1 MEMDLTRKGCNKF
14 VTITRMAGNL
24 LYLSDSYQKSVK
36 TKILAVT
43 QKGKQTFVMLE
54 QTVFYPEGGG
64 QPSDQGL
71 IAGSNGKLKVTH
83 CRLVSGNVVH
93 EGMLKGTFTEHEEV
107 TAQIDW
113 TLRFDHMRWHSARH
127 LLHEVVTQAIPG
139 LVPVKGEHG
148 THAYIE
154 YQGIINPKLKNRLET
169 ETNMLVAEDRQFAT
183 EFVTIDE
190 LKERVAWVPEKLRKN
205 KPLRILTIAGFA
217 PTPDGG
223 TQVKSSGEVGPVRV
237 TAIESAGELTRIYY
251 AIDPLPEP
259 VKKTTRST
267 ENVNTQSM
275 TLNSFR
281 TLLIDIENE
290 LFEKISKRAVHEL
303 EALQVEY
310 FGSHGQ
316 ATELIKELRNLPDF
330 ERKAAGQLVN
340 EFKSSIQEA
349 FIRRRESQ
357 TPVNSQW
364 FDVSLPGIKPPQG
377 HLHIVSQAIME
388 ITEIFSRIGFTRVR
402 HKEVDWDEYAFEK
415 LNMPAHHPARD
426 EWETFFIEQ
435 PTTNDQRRT
444 TKKIVLTPHTS
455 NGQVREMEKGKLP
468 IRMINIAKCYR
479 RQSDVS
485 HVPMF
490 HQFEGL
496 YIDYHVSIGNLK
508 GVFDFFVQNFYG
520 EKRKTRLRPYH
531 FQFTE
536 PSFEVD
542 INCGICLGKGC
553 KLCKSGW
560 LELGGAGMV
569 HPNVLKA
576 GKINP
581 DEYNGF
587 AFGWGAER
595 TYMMKSGTQLDDIRL
610 LYNNDLRF
618 LEQF

>member
-1 MEMDLTRKGCNKF
+1 
-14 VTITRMAGNL
+14 MASNL

-36 TKILAVT
+36 TKVLAVT
-43 QKGKQTFVMLE
+43 QKGKQTFVVLAA
-54 QTVFYPEGGG
+54 TVFYPEGGG

-71 IAGSNGKLKVTH
+71 IAGSKGKLKVTH

-93 EGMLKGTFTEHEEV
+93 EGVLKGTLAVGDGV
-107 TAQIDW
+107 TATIDW
-113 TLRFDHMRWHSARH
+113 TLRFDHMRWHSAGH
-127 LLHEVVTQAIPG
+127 LLHEIIVQAIPG

-148 THAYIE
+148 AHAYIE

-169 ETNMLVAEDRQFAT
+169 ETNMLVAEDRQFTT
-183 EFVTIDE
+183 EFVSLDE
-190 LKERVAWVPEKLRKN
+190 LTERVSWVPPKLPKN
-205 KPLRILTIAGFA
+205 KPLRILTIAGFN

-237 TAIESAGELTRIYY
+237 TSIESSGELTRIYY
-251 AIDPLPEP
+251 AIDPLPES
-259 VKKTTRST
+259 VKKVAKNSETTSM
-267 ENVNTQSM
+267 QSM

-281 TLLIDIENE
+281 TLLITMENE
-290 LFEKISKRAVHEL
+290 LLEKISKRQVHEL
-303 EALQVEY
+303 ETLQVEY
-310 FGSHGQ
+310 FGTHGQ

-349 FIRRRESQ
+349 FNRQRETQ
-357 TPVNSQW
+357 TETQATW
-364 FDVSLPGIKPPQG
+364 LDTSLPGIKPPAG
-377 HLHIVSQAIME
+377 HLHIVSQAIFE

-402 HKEVDWDEYAFEK
+402 HPEVDWDYYAFES
-415 LNMPAHHPARD
+415 LNMPIGHPARD
-426 EWETFFIEQ
+426 EWETFFVQSPSPLKGEGRGEV
-435 PTTNDQRRT
+435 NQR
-444 TKKIVLTPHTS
+444 KIVLTPQTS

-479 RQSDVS
+479 RQSDIS

-496 YIDYHVSIGNLK
+496 YVDKNVSISHLK

-587 AFGWGAER
+587 AFGWGVER

-610 LYNNDLRF
+610 LYSNDLRF

>member
-1 MEMDLTRKGCNKF
+1 
-14 VTITRMAGNL
+14 MAGNL

-36 TKILAVT
+36 TKVLAVT
-43 QKGKQTFVMLE
+43 QKGKQTFVVLE

-64 QPSDQGL
+64 QPSDQGE
-71 IAGSNGKLKVTH
+71 IIGKNGKLKVTH

-93 EGMLKGTFTEHEEV
+93 EGILKGTLTVDEEI

-113 TLRFDHMRWHSARH
+113 TMRFDHMRWHSAGH
-127 LLHEVVTQAIPG
+127 LLHEVVMQAIPG
-139 LVPVKGEHG
+139 LVPVKGDHG

-154 YQGIINPKLKNRLET
+154 YQGIISPKLKNRLET
-169 ETNMLVAEDRQFAT
+169 ETNMLVAEDRELTT
-183 EFVTIDE
+183 EFVSLDE
-190 LKERVAWVPEKLRKN
+190 LKERVSWVPPKLPKN
-205 KPLRILTIAGFA
+205 KPLRILTIAGFN
-217 PTPDGG
+217 PTSDGG
-223 TQVKSSGEVGPVRV
+223 TQVKSTGEVGPVRV
-237 TAIESAGELTRIYY
+237 TGIETSNDLTRIYY
-251 AIDPLPEP
+251 AIDPLPET
-259 VKKTTRST
+259 VKKVAKTNETTNS
-267 ENVNTQSM
+267 QSI

-281 TLLIDIENE
+281 TLLITMENE
-290 LFEKISKRAVHEL
+290 LREKISSSKAQKL

-310 FGSHGQ
+310 FGAHGQ
-316 ATELIKELRNLPDF
+316 ATQLIKELRNLPDF
-330 ERKAAGQLVN
+330 ERKTAGQLVN
-340 EFKSSIQEA
+340 EFKLSIQAA
-349 FIRRRESQ
+349 FNRQRETQ
-357 TPVNSQW
+357 TQTQAEW
-364 FDVSLPGIKPPQG
+364 FDTSLPGKKPPQG
-377 HLHIVSQAIME
+377 HLHIVSQAIFE

-402 HKEVDWDEYAFEK
+402 HPEVDWDYYAFES
-415 LNMPAHHPARD
+415 LNMPIGHPARD

-435 PTTNDQRRT
+435 PTTNDQRRA
-444 TKKIVLTPHTS
+444 TKKIVLTPQTS

-479 RQSDVS
+479 RQSDIS

-496 YIDYHVSIGNLK
+496 YVDKNVSISHLK

-520 EKRKTRLRPYH
+520 EERKTRLRPYH

-587 AFGWGAER
+587 AFGWGVEG

-610 LYNNDLRF
+610 LYSNDVRF